1 MAEEHG
7 EYKFNREQRRRLDN
21 RRAGAHEHN
30 RMGRG
35 YSLPDWQPYNH
46 NQNHEN
52 GKGDLERPS
61 SISEEEKD
69 LRWSLAFGK
78 ITEEEFAERMEKLNG

>member
-61 SISEEEKD
+61 NISEEEKIYVGI
-69 LRWSLAFGK
+69 LPL
-78 ITEEEFAERMEKLNG
+78 EKLQRKSSRREWRN

>member
-1 MAEEHG
+1 MVEEHG

-52 GKGDLERPS
+52 GKGDLERPARFKIVRT
-61 SISEEEKD
+61 SIGPPAC
-69 LRWSLAFGK
+69 L
-78 ITEEEFAERMEKLNG
+78 I

>member
-7 EYKFNREQRRRLDN
+7 EYKFNREQRERLDN

-52 GKGDLERPS
+52 GKGDLERTVVYLKKKKIYVGALPLERLQRKS
-61 SISEEEKD
+61 SRREW
-69 LRWSLAFGK
+69 R
-78 ITEEEFAERMEKLNG
+78 N